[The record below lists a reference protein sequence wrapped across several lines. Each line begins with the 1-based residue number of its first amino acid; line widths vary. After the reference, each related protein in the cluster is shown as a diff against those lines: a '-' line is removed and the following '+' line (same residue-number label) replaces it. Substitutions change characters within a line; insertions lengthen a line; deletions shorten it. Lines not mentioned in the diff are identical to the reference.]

1 MNPKVVTDLVCE
13 RPEVLSNPQS
23 QLFSSVLFSN
33 ICNDGQAPDLCCLI
47 QCRVALTQPPRSAT
61 DEEKD
66 YQDMICLGRKGGH
79 FSQGEKGPEPLSP
92 GAFIRFIR
100 IGIRIKLVNHCQPV
114 RVKQYMIYREL

>member
-1 MNPKVVTDLVCE
+1 MDEDLAMVA
-13 RPEVLSNPQS
+13 RSLWSVQVLKILRS
-23 QLFSSVLFSN
+23 LFW
-33 ICNDGQAPDLCCLI
+33 APDV
-47 QCRVALTQPPRSAT
+47 RGALTQPPGSAT

-66 YQDMICLGRKGGH
+66 YQDMICLGRKGGR

-100 IGIRIKLVNHCQPV
+100 IGIQIKLINHCQPV

>member
-1 MNPKVVTDLVCE
+1 MLGGFN
-13 RPEVLSNPQS
+13 
-23 QLFSSVLFSN
+23 
-33 ICNDGQAPDLCCLI
+33 A
-47 QCRVALTQPPRSAT
+47 APRSAT

-66 YQDMICLGRKGGH
+66 YQDMICLGRKGGR

-100 IGIRIKLVNHCQPV
+100 IEIQIKLINHCQPV